1 MLALSNF
8 DKLLKID
15 CDASGKGIGDI
26 LSQEEQLIEYLSKKL
41 NEAR

>member
-8 DKLLKID
+8 DKLLKIE
-15 CDASGKGIGDI
+15 CDASSKGIGDV
-26 LSQEEQLIEYLSKKL
+26 LSQEGQPIEYLSKKL